1 MDSFIMKQ
9 KVIGHGGLKF
19 NIQSQIAKYY
29 VFNRITYYSYVK
41 KMMIIVAYTPIK
53 YFSFW

>member
-29 VFNRITYYSYVK
+29 VFNRITYYSCVK